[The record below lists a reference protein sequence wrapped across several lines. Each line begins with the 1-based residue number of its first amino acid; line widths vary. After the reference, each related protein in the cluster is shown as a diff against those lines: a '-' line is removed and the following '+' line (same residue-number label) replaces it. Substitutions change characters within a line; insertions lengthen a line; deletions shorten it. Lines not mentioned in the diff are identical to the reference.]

1 MIFKAN
7 RINSVVDS
15 CGSARG
21 MVELNQFG
29 EGEGRQPLLQTL
41 EKTAAHNNSVA
52 LYVLS
57 ICIKLYVKLY
67 EAAAKPYC
75 Q

>member
-1 MIFKAN
+1 
-7 RINSVVDS
+7 
-15 CGSARG
+15 

-29 EGEGRQPLLQTL
+29 EGEGRQPLMQTL

-67 EAAAKPYC
+67 EG
-75 Q
+75 